1 MCEVRMN
8 NKSSLNIPSEVFEI
22 LVKELHQYSL
32 NDDDVCNE
40 LFEES
45 KKNIEIYRTAVEH
58 SSTIMLSRE
67 TIGIACYWLLL
78 LSDLTENDKHWKL
91 VIQLLSVDKGLSLYQ
106 HLNEVL
112 ELKKDAIE
120 NLDLIVQKAQLKHNN
135 TKQYE
140 DVF

>member
-1 MCEVRMN
+1 MN
-8 NKSSLNIPSEVFEI
+8 NKSNFNIPSEVFEI
-22 LVKELHQYSL
+22 LAKELQQYSL
-32 NDDDVCNE
+32 NDDEVCNE

-45 KKNIEIYRTAVEH
+45 KSNIEIYRSAVEH
-58 SSTIMLSRE
+58 SSIIMPSRE

-91 VIQLLSVDKGLSLYQ
+91 VIQLLSVEKGISLYH

-120 NLDLIVQKAQLKHNN
+120 NLDLIVQKARLKHNN
-135 TKQYE
+135 MNEYE
-140 DVF
+140 DLF

>member
-1 MCEVRMN
+1 MN
-8 NKSSLNIPSEVFEI
+8 NKSNFNIPSEVFEI
-22 LVKELHQYSL
+22 LAKELQQYSL
-32 NDDDVCNE
+32 NDDEVCNE

-45 KKNIEIYRTAVEH
+45 KSNIEIYRNAVEH
-58 SSTIMLSRE
+58 SSIIMPSRE

-91 VIQLLSVDKGLSLYQ
+91 VIQLLSVEKGISLYQ

-120 NLDLIVQKAQLKHNN
+120 NLDLIVQKA
-135 TKQYE
+135 
-140 DVF
+140 D